1 MKKNAFIIV
10 LVVLLAISG
19 CKSKKEI
26 AVSPGGTA
34 KDIYEQAK
42 KQVKKDPEK
51 ARLLFKEVMQLYP
64 TSVFAGM
71 AKIGIAD
78 SYYRDKDAASLILA
92 AAEYQEFV
100 NLYPQ
105 SPDAAYASYQ
115 IGMSYFR
122 QIRKPGRDQTNT
134 VNALKYFELTVQQ
147 FPDTKEAEEAKKKI
161 EKARSNLA
169 DHNFR
174 IGQANYR
181 VKAFKG
187 AIDRFK
193 EVIDNYPE
201 FSGNDKTFFY
211 TGKTYYVMK
220 DYDSAISFFQGV
232 INNYPKSKYLK
243 KSQQMIQ
250 KANKQK
256 TKKKKVGRKQE

>member
-10 LVVLLAISG
+10 VVILLAISG

-26 AVSPGGTA
+26 AVTPGGTA
-34 KDIYEQAK
+34 KDVYEQAK
-42 KQVKKDPEK
+42 KYVKKDPEK
-51 ARLLFKEVMQLYP
+51 ARVLFKEVMQLYP
-64 TSVFAGM
+64 TSVYAGL

-78 SYYRDKDAASLILA
+78 SYYKDKDAASLILA

-115 IGMSYFR
+115 IGMSYYR
-122 QIRKPGRDQTNT
+122 QIKRPGRDQTNT
-134 VNALKYFELTVQQ
+134 ASALKYFELTVQQ
-147 FPDTKEAEEAKKKI
+147 FPDTKEAEEAKKNI
-161 EKARSNLA
+161 ARTRDHLA

-174 IGQANYR
+174 IGLANYR
-181 VKAFKG
+181 LKAYKG

-211 TGKTYYVMK
+211 TGITYFAMK

-243 KSQQMIQ
+243 KAQKMIE

-256 TKKKKVGRKQE
+256 TRKKKVGRKE